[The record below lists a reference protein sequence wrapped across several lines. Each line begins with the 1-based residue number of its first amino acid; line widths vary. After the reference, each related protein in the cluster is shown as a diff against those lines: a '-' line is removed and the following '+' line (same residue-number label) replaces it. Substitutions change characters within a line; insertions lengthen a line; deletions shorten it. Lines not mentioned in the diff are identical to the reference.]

1 MVVYHG
7 QGGWH
12 VPVEFSALYTGPEN
26 LRAYWPAFRYELQD
40 LSTFSD
46 AEIRGDMQL
55 RISLLVLKYILDP
68 RLRNRLGDIL
78 SLFNELADT
87 QSALEYLRTV
97 LYYIGMAGAQMTRDD
112 MATAVKSALADK
124 GSELMQTIAR
134 QWIAEGIEQ
143 GIEQGVEQG
152 VEQGLEQGRLQ
163 TLQEGILDLLQ
174 TRFGDVSKG
183 ITEQVMTL
191 TDVKTLRLLLREAAL
206 TAGMADFSKTLSR
219 FSSESTN

>member
-1 MVVYHG
+1 M
-7 QGGWH
+7 
-12 VPVEFSALYTGPEN
+12 E
-26 LRAYWPAFRYELQD
+26 
-40 LSTFSD
+40 
-46 AEIRGDMQL
+46 L

-68 RLRNRLGDIL
+68 RLRTRLGDIL
-78 SLFNELADT
+78 TLFNQLADT
-87 QSALEYLRTV
+87 QSALEYLGTV
-97 LYYIGMAGAQMTRDD
+97 LYYIGMAGAQMTSEE

-152 VEQGLEQGRLQ
+152 IEQGLEQGRLQ

-174 TRFGDVSKG
+174 TRFGDVSKA
-183 ITEQVMTL
+183 ITEQVITL
-191 TDVKTLRLLLREAAL
+191 TDVKTLRLLLREAAM

>member
-1 MVVYHG
+1 M
-7 QGGWH
+7 
-12 VPVEFSALYTGPEN
+12 E
-26 LRAYWPAFRYELQD
+26 
-40 LSTFSD
+40 
-46 AEIRGDMQL
+46 L

-68 RLRNRLGDIL
+68 RLRTRLGDIL
-78 SLFNELADT
+78 TLFNQLADT
-87 QSALEYLRTV
+87 QSALEYLGTV
-97 LYYIGMAGAQMTRDD
+97 LYYIGMAGAQMTSEE

-134 QWIAEGIEQ
+134 QWIAEGI
-143 GIEQGVEQG
+143 EQG

-174 TRFGDVSKG
+174 TRFGDVSKA
-183 ITEQVMTL
+183 ITEQVITL
-191 TDVKTLRLLLREAAL
+191 TDVKTLRLLLREAAM